1 MSLLVP
7 ETGLLFW
14 MLLAFGVVF
23 FVLAKYGWPV
33 IVGMVEKRSDFINE
47 SVRVAE
53 EAKLQLDNIK
63 ATSDANISAARQKKM
78 EILQQAAEM
87 KEKMIED
94 AKTKAAAE
102 AEKIIESARI
112 SIQKEKNEAMK
123 DVRSQ
128 VVTLSLD
135 IAEKVG
141 FFEPYYFSH
150 TFKKATG
157 YSPKEY
163 RSLCKK
169 GE

>member
-63 ATSDANISAARQKKM
+63 ATSDAIINEARQKQM

-128 VVTLSLD
+128 VVSLSLD
-135 IAEKVG
+135 IAEKVVRQKL
-141 FFEPYYFSH
+141 SDQ
-150 TFKKATG
+150 
-157 YSPKEY
+157 KEQVTLIEKLMDEV
-163 RSLCKK
+163 SIS
-169 GE
+169 

>member
-14 MLLAFGVVF
+14 MLLAFGGVF

-63 ATSDANISAARQKKM
+63 ATSDAIINEARQKQM

-128 VVTLSLD
+128 VVSLSLD
-135 IAEKVG
+135 IAEKVVRQKL
-141 FFEPYYFSH
+141 SDQ
-150 TFKKATG
+150 
-157 YSPKEY
+157 KEQVTLIEKLMDEV
-163 RSLCKK
+163 SIS
-169 GE
+169 

>member
-63 ATSDANISAARQKKM
+63 ATSDAIINEARQKQM
-78 EILQQAAEM
+78 EILQQDAEM
-87 KEKMIED
+87 KEKMTED

-128 VVTLSLD
+128 VVSLSLD
-135 IAEKVG
+135 IAEKVVRQKL
-141 FFEPYYFSH
+141 SDQ
-150 TFKKATG
+150 
-157 YSPKEY
+157 KEQVTLIEKLMDEV
-163 RSLCKK
+163 SIS
-169 GE
+169 

>member
-63 ATSDANISAARQKKM
+63 ATSDAIINEARQKQM

-128 VVTLSLD
+128 VVSLSLD
-135 IAEKVG
+135 IAGKVVRQKLSDQKEQVTLIEKLMDEV
-141 FFEPYYFSH
+141 SI
-150 TFKKATG
+150 
-157 YSPKEY
+157 S
-163 RSLCKK
+163 
-169 GE
+169 

>member
-63 ATSDANISAARQKKM
+63 ATSDAIINEARQKQM

-94 AKTKAAAE
+94 AKTKAGA
-102 AEKIIESARI
+102 
-112 SIQKEKNEAMK
+112 
-123 DVRSQ
+123 
-128 VVTLSLD
+128 
-135 IAEKVG
+135 
-141 FFEPYYFSH
+141 
-150 TFKKATG
+150 
-157 YSPKEY
+157 
-163 RSLCKK
+163 
-169 GE
+169 

>member
-23 FVLAKYGWPV
+23 FVLAKYGWPI

-63 ATSDANISAARQKKM
+63 ATSDAIINEARQKQM

-128 VVTLSLD
+128 VVSLSLD
-135 IAEKVG
+135 IAEKVVRQKL
-141 FFEPYYFSH
+141 SDQ
-150 TFKKATG
+150 
-157 YSPKEY
+157 KEQVTLIEKLMDEV
-163 RSLCKK
+163 SIS
-169 GE
+169 

>member
-63 ATSDANISAARQKKM
+63 ATSDAIINEARQKQM

-128 VVTLSLD
+128 VVSLSLD
-135 IAEKVG
+135 IAEKVVRQKLSSVQT
-141 FFEPYYFSH
+141 P
-150 TFKKATG
+150 
-157 YSPKEY
+157 
-163 RSLCKK
+163 
-169 GE
+169 

>member
-23 FVLAKYGWPV
+23 FVLAKFGWPV

-63 ATSDANISAARQKKM
+63 ATSDAIINEARQKQM

-128 VVTLSLD
+128 VVSLSLD
-135 IAEKVG
+135 IAEKVVRQKL
-141 FFEPYYFSH
+141 SDQ
-150 TFKKATG
+150 
-157 YSPKEY
+157 KEQVTLIEKLMDEV
-163 RSLCKK
+163 SIS
-169 GE
+169 

>member
-33 IVGMVEKRSDFINE
+33 IVGMVEKRSDFIKE

-63 ATSDANISAARQKKM
+63 ATSDAIINEARQKQM

-128 VVTLSLD
+128 VVSLSLD
-135 IAEKVG
+135 IAEKVVRQKL
-141 FFEPYYFSH
+141 SDQ
-150 TFKKATG
+150 
-157 YSPKEY
+157 KEQVTLIEKLMDEV
-163 RSLCKK
+163 SIS
-169 GE
+169 

>member
-1 MSLLVP
+1 
-7 ETGLLFW
+7 
-14 MLLAFGVVF
+14 
-23 FVLAKYGWPV
+23 
-33 IVGMVEKRSDFINE
+33 
-47 SVRVAE
+47 VRVAE

-63 ATSDANISAARQKKM
+63 ATSDAIINEARQKQM

-128 VVTLSLD
+128 VVSLSLD
-135 IAEKVG
+135 IAEKVVRQKL
-141 FFEPYYFSH
+141 SDQ
-150 TFKKATG
+150 
-157 YSPKEY
+157 KEQVTLIEKLMDEV
-163 RSLCKK
+163 SIS
-169 GE
+169 